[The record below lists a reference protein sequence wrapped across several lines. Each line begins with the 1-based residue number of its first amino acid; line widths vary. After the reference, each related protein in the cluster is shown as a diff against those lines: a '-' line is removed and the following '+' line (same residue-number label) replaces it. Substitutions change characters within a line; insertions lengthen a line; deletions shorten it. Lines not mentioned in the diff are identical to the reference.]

1 MFIITKCKHKN
12 NKLLYYKEINFLLRN
27 SDKLRS
33 TGEGFSP
40 MIRGEKAMDDFSPLC
55 YEKSFNLKYII

>member
-40 MIRGEKAMDDFSPLC
+40 MIRGEKA
-55 YEKSFNLKYII
+55 KGR